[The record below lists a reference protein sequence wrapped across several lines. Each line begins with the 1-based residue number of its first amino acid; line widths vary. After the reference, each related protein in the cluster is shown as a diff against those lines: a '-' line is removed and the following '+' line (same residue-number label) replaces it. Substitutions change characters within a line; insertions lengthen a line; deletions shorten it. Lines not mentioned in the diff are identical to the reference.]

1 MHYKKNKIKVRD
13 NRGRH
18 TPLAIAEGKRNFV
31 GKEVFFLVILI
42 MDKSS
47 LTFFTNNYMG
57 LTLEAQSM
65 MLGKILEE
73 KTISDVT

>member
-1 MHYKKNKIKVRD
+1 M
-13 NRGRH
+13 
-18 TPLAIAEGKRNFV
+18 
-31 GKEVFFLVILI
+31 FFLVILI
-42 MDKSS
+42 MGKSS
-47 LTFFTNNYMG
+47 LTFFTDNYMG